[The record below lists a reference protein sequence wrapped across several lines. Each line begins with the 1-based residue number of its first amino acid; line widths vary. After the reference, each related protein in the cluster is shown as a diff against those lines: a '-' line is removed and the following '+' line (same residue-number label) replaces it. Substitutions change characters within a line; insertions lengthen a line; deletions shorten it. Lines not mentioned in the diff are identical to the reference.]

1 VTAPLLLVG
10 VLTNAKTEVE
20 PFGFVDSENVTEA
33 SIAAN
38 NCPKDSSNAAI
49 DVLGNKV
56 ALTVSSVR
64 GERVGTGVAARVEA
78 VGAADAPSVVT
89 IPLEFGAVV

>member
-1 VTAPLLLVG
+1 MTAPLLLVG

-20 PFGFVDSENVTEA
+20 PSGFVDTENVTKA

-38 NCPKDSSNAAI
+38 NCLKDSSNAAI

-56 ALTVSSVR
+56 ALTVSPV
-64 GERVGTGVAARVEA
+64 RVGTGVAARVEA
-78 VGAADAPSVVT
+78 VGAVVT